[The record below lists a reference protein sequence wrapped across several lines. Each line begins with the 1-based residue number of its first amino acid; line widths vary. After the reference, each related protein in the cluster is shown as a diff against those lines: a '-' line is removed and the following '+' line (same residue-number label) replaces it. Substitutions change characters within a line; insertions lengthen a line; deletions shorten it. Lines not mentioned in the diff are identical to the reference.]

1 MGVLCAVF
9 GDAVEIQQSCQALP
23 FAVGFVE
30 VGSKALK
37 DFLVV
42 DIGIFKAGRVDESEV
57 VAMGREIVRL
67 DLGGCCRKNS
77 VRVLAS
83 RRRLKLSAVF
93 FTYWNKDPR
102 RRQCRRAL

>member
-1 MGVLCAVF
+1 MGALCAVF

-37 DFLVV
+37 IV
-42 DIGIFKAGRVDESEV
+42 DIGIFKAGRIDASEV

-67 DLGGCCRKNS
+67 DL
-77 VRVLAS
+77 
-83 RRRLKLSAVF
+83 
-93 FTYWNKDPR
+93 
-102 RRQCRRAL
+102 